1 MSHWYIIGKHPRGLE
16 YKGLADWPNVN
27 SIGLNDASYLYGT
40 KYAMSG
46 HRVSLELIYQNG
58 YTTNVII
65 PDYPFDGPIDIK
77 HPAIRIKHGNADTS
91 KNQPYGLILQMVKDA
106 INKKDRPYFQFWTV
120 LHLAICYALI
130 QGAKEI
136 TLIGCN
142 QTNGTL
148 PGMLPGA
155 RMDYQRRHTEMMV
168 KACREFGIKVN
179 WLK

>member
-16 YKGLADWPNVN
+16 YKGLADWQNVN

-40 KYAMSG
+40 KYAMTG
-46 HRVSLELIYQNG
+46 HKKPLESIYENA

-65 PDYPFDGPIDIK
+65 PDTPFCKDIQII
-77 HPAIRIKHGNADTS
+77 HPAIRIRHGHIETS
-91 KNQPYGLILQMVKDA
+91 KDQPYHVVKRMVEDA
-106 INKKDRPYFQFWTV
+106 IKKRNRKYFQFWTI
-120 LHLAICYALI
+120 LHLAICYVLM

-136 TLIGCN
+136 TLIGSN

-155 RMDYQRRHTEMMV
+155 KMDYQRRHTEMMV